1 MSVMDSLCS
10 SRTSDRVIL
19 LPLLG
24 TSNTRIAPDETP
36 RKREKETLDC
46 RVLYFG
52 YSYKY
57 TSLCTYPHIY
67 NSPTLPI
74 SLEQTRPEL
83 GHKTSSVNAQD
94 FGMKLWNNTFLS
106 HMNMCTNVRAMGKQ
120 NHTCL
125 WVNLTKRKNNAHVNN
140 VLTDIWDYVALIMW
154 VVMPGDHLLH
164 YNHQVLPLMFLI
176 MFVSWGWIKCTDTFP
191 GKKNKVCLRH
201 ILSYITLLIL
211 L

>member
-36 RKREKETLDC
+36 GKREKETLDC

-57 TSLCTYPHIY
+57 TSLCAYPHIY

-74 SLEQTRPEL
+74 SLERTWPEL

-94 FGMKLWNNTFLS
+94 FGMKLWSNTFLS
-106 HMNMCTNVRAMGKQ
+106 HMNMYTNVGKA
-120 NHTCL
+120 
-125 WVNLTKRKNNAHVNN
+125 KPHVSMSKPDKAEKCCSCVQCPHRHLGLCSSNN
-140 VLTDIWDYVALIMW
+140 VSGNAWRS
-154 VVMPGDHLLH
+154 
-164 YNHQVLPLMFLI
+164 F
-176 MFVSWGWIKCTDTFP
+176 
-191 GKKNKVCLRH
+191 
-201 ILSYITLLIL
+201 ITL
-211 L
+211 